1 MSAAVRSFR
10 AAARF
15 MPHSPEAWTNLAT
28 VLETVLDGGEEERG
42 RAASKELKRQVAE
55 YKAHAQALDSGQWH
69 EQQEARLE
77 AGREEESAPDTRH
90 HEL

>member
-15 MPHSPEAWTNLAT
+15 LPHSPEAWTNLAT
-28 VLETVLDGGEEERG
+28 VLETVLEGDEGEGG
-42 RAASKELKRQVAE
+42 RAASEELKRQVAG
-55 YKAHAQALDSGQWH
+55 YTAHAEALSSGQWH
-69 EQQEARLE
+69 ERQEARLE